1 MTGHDELLGRLL
13 LDDGVVTAEAL
24 RDAGEEQQRSGRD
37 LGDILLRK
45 GVVDETQLARA
56 LAAQMDIPFEP
67 PPLRPEPPA
76 LARIDA
82 GLARRKGVLPLRVE
96 GRRLTVA
103 MANAL
108 DTDTLDDLRFQSGC
122 HVDPVV
128 APVSE
133 VERAVAEAYGG
144 ELPELLDSLDRVAPD
159 TTGVSQV
166 LEREASAAPIVRIVD
181 HLLTTAIDSR
191 ASDIHIE
198 TRGTGSRVR
207 LRIDGLLATA
217 MDLPPGSHQ
226 AAISRIK
233 IMAGLDISVRR
244 RPQDGGFTL
253 RRRNTELTVRV
264 STIPTEG
271 GEKAVLRLLDPGDA
285 PRDLGSLGLATSDL
299 ERLRRLLDRGQGVLL
314 AAGPTGSGKTTTL
327 SGAVAELAAGKV
339 NIVTLEDPVEYRF
352 PGVAQMEIDRKAGV
366 TFPSGLRAILRQDPD
381 VILVGE
387 VRDRETAEIA
397 MSAAVT
403 GHLVL
408 TTIHTV
414 DAPSAIVRLLE
425 MGVPP
430 FLVAGGLAGVVAQRL
445 VRRVCSRC
453 GGRGGRGRGNGVF
466 RGGGCGGG
474 GGGGGGGTARSVAT
488 ATGGAAA
495 SSRSWWSTT
504 RSEPRSP
511 PGRPSTPCARW
522 PARAAWDRWPATRCA
537 RSPKTSQL
545 RTRRAASSRSPG
557 APQSTARDASPP
569 CRRPPRAAPCAAA
582 PSAGRALA
590 ASPWTDAGAI
600 VRLACGPF
608 RHRRSN
614 PAPHRIPCRRGPL
627 STVCPHGGKT
637 TPGTPPC
644 GW

>member
-1 MTGHDELLGRLL
+1 MMTGHDEALGQLL
-13 LDDGVVTAEAL
+13 LDRGVITAEAL
-24 RDAGEEQQRSGRD
+24 RAAGEEHRRSGRH

-45 GVVDETQLARA
+45 GVVDENQLGQA
-56 LAAQMDIPFEP
+56 LAAQLDIPFLP
-67 PPLRPEPPA
+67 PPLRPQPRA
-76 LARIDA
+76 LARIEP
-82 GLARRKGVLPLRVE
+82 GLARRKRIIPLE
-96 GRRLTVA
+96 LDGRRLTVA

-122 HVDPVV
+122 QVEPVV
-128 APVSE
+128 APASE
-133 VERAVAEAYGG
+133 VARAVQEAYGG
-144 ELPELLDSLDRVAPD
+144 GLPELLDSLDRPG
-159 TTGVSQV
+159 TPETGGGLQV
-166 LEREASAAPIVRIVD
+166 LEQEASAAPIVRIVD
-181 HLLTTAIDSR
+181 HLLTKAIDDR
-191 ASDIHIE
+191 ASGIHIE

-207 LRIDGLLATA
+207 LRVDGLLATA
-217 MDLPPGSHQ
+217 TELPPGSHQ

-253 RRRNTELTVRV
+253 RRQGTELTVRV
-264 STIPTEG
+264 STIPTRD

-285 PRDLGSLGLATSDL
+285 PRDLASLGLSSHDL
-299 ERLRRLLDRGQGVLL
+299 GRLRQLLAQGQGVLL

-327 SGAVAELAAGKV
+327 SAAVAELATGKV

-453 GGRGGRGRGNGVF
+453 GGRGGADCGICGDGYRGRSGVF
-466 RGGGCGGG
+466 EVLVVEDEIRTAVTSGASITTLRTLARQSGMGSMARDAMRQVAENATTPHEAGRIIALTRGATVKCPGCD
-474 GGGGGGGTARSVAT
+474 APMPP
-488 ATGGAAA
+488 AANGC
-495 SSRSWWSTT
+495 
-504 RSEPRSP
+504 PMC
-511 PGRPSTPCARW
+511 GRPS
-522 PARAAWDRWPATRCA
+522 
-537 RSPKTSQL
+537 
-545 RTRRAASSRSPG
+545 RRA
-557 APQSTARDASPP
+557 
-569 CRRPPRAAPCAAA
+569 C
-582 PSAGRALA
+582 
-590 ASPWTDAGAI
+590 
-600 VRLACGPF
+600 
-608 RHRRSN
+608 
-614 PAPHRIPCRRGPL
+614 
-627 STVCPHGGKT
+627 
-637 TPGTPPC
+637 PC
-644 GW
+644 GKPLERRWRFCPACMRPVPPAA

>member
-1 MTGHDELLGRLL
+1 MTGHDELLGQAL
-13 LDDGVVTAEAL
+13 LDGGLITAEAL
-24 RDAGEEQQRSGRD
+24 REAGEEQLRSGRP

-45 GVVDETQLARA
+45 GVVDEVQLGRA
-56 LAAQMDIPFEP
+56 LAAQLDIPFVP
-67 PPLRPEPPA
+67 APLRPEPRA
-76 LARIDA
+76 LDRIDA
-82 GLARRKGVLPLRVE
+82 GLARRKGVIPLELR

-108 DTDTLDDLRFQSGC
+108 DTDILDDLRFQSGC
-122 HVDPVV
+122 RVEAVV
-128 APVSE
+128 SPASE
-133 VERAVAEAYGG
+133 VARAVQEAYGG
-144 ELPELLDSLDRVAPD
+144 ELPELLDSLEAP
-159 TTGVSQV
+159 GAPEAGSGMQV
-166 LEREASAAPIVRIVD
+166 LEQEASAAPIVRVVD
-181 HLLTTAIDSR
+181 HLLTTAIDGR
-191 ASDIHIE
+191 ASDIHVE
-198 TRGTGSRVR
+198 TGGRGSRVR
-207 LRIDGLLATA
+207 LRVDGLLATA
-217 MDLPPGSHQ
+217 LELPPGSHQ

-264 STIPTEG
+264 STIPTQG

-285 PRDLGSLGLATSDL
+285 PRNLASLGLSSDDLGRLRQVL
-299 ERLRRLLDRGQGVLL
+299 ERGHGVLL

-408 TTIHTV
+408 STIHTV

-453 GGRGGRGRGNGVF
+453 GGRGGGRCGVCRDGYRGRSGVF
-466 RGGGCGGG
+466 EVLVIDDEIR
-474 GGGGGGGTARSVAT
+474 TAVTSGESV
-488 ATGGAAA
+488 
-495 SSRSWWSTT
+495 TT
-504 RSEPRSP
+504 
-511 PGRPSTPCARW
+511 
-522 PARAAWDRWPATRCA
+522 
-537 RSPKTSQL
+537 L
-545 RTRRAASSRSPG
+545 RTLARRTGMGSM
-557 APQSTARDASPP
+557 ARDAMRQVAENITTPHE
-569 CRRPPRAAPCAAA
+569 
-582 PSAGRALA
+582 AGRIIALTRGVSVKCPGCDA
-590 ASPWTDAGAI
+590 AMPPAARGCPMCG
-600 VRLACGPF
+600 RPRGNAC
-608 RHRRSN
+608 
-614 PAPHRIPCRRGPL
+614 
-627 STVCPHGGKT
+627 
-637 TPGTPPC
+637 PC
-644 GW
+644 GEPLDRRWRYCPACLRTVSPSG